1 MKKWLFAVLVIV
13 AITVIALLPKI
24 KELNALRLYSNVFE
38 RETIDQNFRSLY
50 QQYPSI
56 KFPKSSNFYEIER
69 GKNFFQL
76 SENFNFEGKSINTE
90 EWLARTHTT
99 GLAIM
104 SGDQMIH
111 ERYFRGNSES
121 SKSIIMSVSKSMTS
135 MLIGVALDEGHIK
148 SIDDP
153 VVAYVPELKGSAYD
167 DGVTIKHVLQMSSGI
182 RWNEDYGNLGSDLVR
197 SVVATLIGSLD
208 EFSKTIPR
216 ENKPGTFNRYAS
228 IETQVL
234 GMVLRGATS
243 RPYQDY
249 FQEKLWAKL
258 GVEHDAYMLVDSTGE
273 PVVYGGMNVSLR
285 DMLRF
290 GKLYLDQGVN
300 YRGQQLVDPKWIAQS
315 TVANGEHVQPG
326 VNNPNS
332 DSGFGY
338 GYQWW
343 LPLNPK
349 NDYAAIGIYGQF
361 IYVNPKLN
369 VVIVKTSAYPDYTI
383 DGGMMSHETLVAF
396 QQFAEE
402 IAENYNGKNH

>member
-1 MKKWLFAVLVIV
+1 MKKWLFAVLVLV
-13 AITVIALLPKI
+13 SITVIAFLPKL
-24 KELNALRLYSNVFE
+24 KELNALRLYSKVFE
-38 RETIDQNFRSLY
+38 PETIDHNFRSLY

-56 KFPKSSNFYEIER
+56 EFPKSNDFYEIER
-69 GKNFFQL
+69 SKEILKL
-76 SENFNFEGKSINTE
+76 SEDFNFEGKSINTE
-90 EWLARTHTT
+90 EWLTRTHTT

-104 SGDQMIH
+104 RGDKMIY
-111 ERYFRGNSES
+111 ERYFRGNSED

-135 MLIGVALDEGHIK
+135 MLIGVALDEGAIK

-153 VVAYVPELKGSAYD
+153 VVTYVPELKGSAYD
-167 DGVTIKHVLQMSSGI
+167 DGVSIKHVLQMSSGV
-182 RWNEDYGNLGSDLVR
+182 RWDEDYGNLGSDLVR

-216 ENKPGTFNRYAS
+216 ENEPGTFNRYAS
-228 IETQVL
+228 IDTQVL

-243 RPYQDY
+243 RSYQDY
-249 FQEKLWAKL
+249 FQEKLWSKL
-258 GVEHDAYMLVDSTGE
+258 GVEHNGYMLVDSIGE
-273 PVVYGGMNVSLR
+273 PVVYGGMNISLR

-315 TVANGEHVQPG
+315 TVANGEHAQPG
-326 VNNPNS
+326 VNNPKS

-369 VVIVKTSAYPDYTI
+369 VVIVKTSAYPDYTT
-383 DGGMMSHETLVAF
+383 DGGMMNHETLIAF
-396 QQFAEE
+396 QQLAQK
-402 IAENYNGKNH
+402 IALNNVDNNN